1 VIVRIANQERELRTL
16 VGEHSEARA
25 VGRIRNR
32 PSVDD
37 VRDDGAVH
45 ESIEAVATGIV
56 ESKIIQ
62 GVDLAGNEQQMVKQP
77 LRQLQR
83 RDAGTGVLSLWK
95 RHVEIGE
102 GKHAVD
108 VVHVIAVPGFDV
120 RRDRKTWPETGL
132 AAINVDV
139 VIQLASVIEIPLLAA
154 VGLRTPHQSPVS
166 VDRLRI
172 VPSVPATG
180 AESSSSPYT
189 RALPGLTAR
198 AAITMIITV
207 P

>member
-1 VIVRIANQERELRTL
+1 MGEKFVEVGRGWVIVRIANQERELRTL
-16 VGEHSEARA
+16 VGEHGEARA

-37 VRDDGAVH
+37 VGDDGAVH

-77 LRQLQR
+77 LCQLQR
-83 RDAGTGVLSLWK
+83 RDAGIGVLSLWK

-120 RRDRKTWPETGL
+120 RRDRKTGPETGL
-132 AAINVDV
+132 AVINVHV

-154 VGLRTPHQSPVS
+154 G
-166 VDRLRI
+166 
-172 VPSVPATG
+172 G
-180 AESSSSPYT
+180 Y
-189 RALPGLTAR
+189 ALIELC
-198 AAITMIITV
+198 
-207 P
+207 